1 MAHPMAVALLV
12 TITRGVMRLTESSQK
27 ISHYQ
32 IEAYSA
38 QIVAGD
44 APSAPCVGFRVF
56 RFPRQSRWPLVNDFP
71 SRSSRSLRR
80 TFYPEPIAHL
90 DVQIRSSVAVYTL
103 KQSLMSR

>member
-12 TITRGVMRLTESSQK
+12 TITRGVIRLTESSQK
-27 ISHYQ
+27 ISHYR
-32 IEAYSA
+32 IEGYSA

-44 APSAPCVGFRVF
+44 APSAQCVGFGVF
-56 RFPRQSRWPLVNDFP
+56 GFPRQSRWLSVDEFP

-90 DVQIRSSVAVYTL
+90 DVQIRSSVT
-103 KQSLMSR
+103 M